1 VPLERLILFSTSGTT
16 GHPLL
21 LASHPIVAAS
31 YLAFHVRALARFGIE
46 LRHGRGQVGVVLLGH
61 QQKCFTYASVTP
73 SKDESGLAK
82 INLHPDDWR
91 APDDREK
98 YLDALAPEV
107 YAGDPISFA
116 ELLTLPLT
124 TRPRALLSTAMALS
138 SGLRQR
144 LEERFECP
152 VLDLYSMNE
161 AGPIAV
167 HDPLLGGH
175 VLLQPRLWVEIV
187 DPAGRSLPAGE
198 RGEITLT
205 GGFNFC
211 LPLVRYRTGD
221 HAALRFVRGE
231 PVLVDLAGRPPV
243 RFRTQAGEWINN
255 VDVTHA
261 LDGFAIPQ
269 FALHQDERGALRL
282 VLPERSGD
290 GDRIVARLTELFGAL
305 PLRVDQAEF
314 DGKIVQYSSD
324 LDGAMP

>member
-1 VPLERLILFSTSGTT
+1 
-16 GHPLL
+16 
-21 LASHPIVAAS
+21 
-31 YLAFHVRALARFGIE
+31 
-46 LRHGRGQVGVVLLGH
+46 
-61 QQKCFTYASVTP
+61 
-73 SKDESGLAK
+73 
-82 INLHPDDWR
+82 
-91 APDDREK
+91 
-98 YLDALAPEV
+98 
-107 YAGDPISFA
+107 
-116 ELLTLPLT
+116 
-124 TRPRALLSTAMALS
+124 MALS

-167 HDPLLGGH
+167 HDPALGGH

-187 DPAGRSLPAGE
+187 DAAGRSLPPGE

-231 PVLVDLAGRPPV
+231 PVLVDLAGRPAV
-243 RFRTQAGEWINN
+243 RFRTEAGEWINN

-269 FALHQDERGALRL
+269 FALHQAETGALRL
-282 VLPERSGD
+282 VLSDRSRD
-290 GDRIVARLTELFGAL
+290 DDRIAACLKELFGAL
-305 PLRVDQAEF
+305 PFRVDHAEF

-324 LDGAMP
+324 LDGALP